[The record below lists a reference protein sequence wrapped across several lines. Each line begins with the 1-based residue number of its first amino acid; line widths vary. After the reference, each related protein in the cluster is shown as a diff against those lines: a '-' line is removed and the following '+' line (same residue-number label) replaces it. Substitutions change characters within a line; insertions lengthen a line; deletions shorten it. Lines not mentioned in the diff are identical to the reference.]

1 MSRAKR
7 KMDHI
12 EHALNSSSSQLS
24 SMHDI
29 SFVHQALPDLDV
41 DDVSLN
47 TQIGELFIS
56 SPIFINAMT
65 GGGGKATEKINRQLA
80 QVANVFHIPMA
91 VGSQMAAIKNEKEQ
105 QSYKVVR
112 QYHPRGL
119 VFANVG
125 SEATVEQ
132 AEFCVDL
139 LEADAIQI
147 HLNVIQELVMPE
159 GDRSFSGA
167 LKRIEQIASHVKVP
181 VIAKEVGFGM
191 SQESV
196 KQLIDA
202 GVQVIDVG
210 GRGGTNFS
218 WIENQRRNLP
228 YDFFEDWGITTA
240 ASIAEAVSVSKHIP
254 VLASGG
260 IKNASDMTKSIALGA
275 QSAGMAGQILKWLKD
290 DGLDKTIQH
299 LDRQLDEMRS
309 MMTALGASSIEE
321 LQQVPLIIRG
331 DTHHWLN
338 ERGIITKSFA
348 QRAIK
353 RD

>member
-7 KMDHI
+7 KIEHI
-12 EHALNSSSSQLS
+12 EHALNSSSSQS
-24 SMHDI
+24 TSMQDI
-29 SFVHQALPDLDV
+29 TFVHQALPDLDV
-41 DDVSLN
+41 NDVSLN
-47 TQIGELFIS
+47 TQIGGLIIS

-65 GGGGKATEKINRQLA
+65 GGGGKATENINRQLA

-91 VGSQMAAIKNEKEQ
+91 VGSQMAAIKDENEQ

-132 AEFCVDL
+132 AKFCVDL

-159 GDRSFSGA
+159 GDRTFNGA
-167 LKRIEQIASHVKVP
+167 LKRIEQIASNLNVP

-191 SQESV
+191 SQETV
-196 KQLIDA
+196 KKLIDV

-218 WIENQRRNLP
+218 WIENQRRDLP
-228 YDFFEDWGITTA
+228 YDFFQDWGITTA
-240 ASIAEAVSVSKHIP
+240 ASIAEAVSVSGYIP

-260 IKNASDMTKSIALGA
+260 IKNSSDLTKSIALGA
-275 QSAGMAGQILKWLKD
+275 QAAGMAGQILKWLKD

-299 LDRQLDEMRS
+299 VDQQLVEMRS
-309 MMTALGASSIEE
+309 MMTALGASTIQE
-321 LQQVPLIIRG
+321 LQQVPLVIRG

-338 ERGIITKSFA
+338 ERGITTKSFA
-348 QRAIK
+348 QRG
-353 RD
+353 